1 MATYIK
7 KIRTD
12 AGDLQIDYNALA
24 NLPKYAGSSSAGG
37 AATSANKLNTDAG
50 SATQPV
56 YFANGIPVKTTYT
69 LSKSVPSNAVF
80 TDTHYASKNVVGT
93 TSAISNTTMALTNG
107 SVYLNSVENGVV
119 TSSHKISGSGAT
131 TVTAD
136 ASGNIVVNSTN
147 TTYSAATTSANGL
160 MSAADK
166 KTVNAVSNPNIL
178 INGDF
183 QVWQRGASFANIENQ
198 YTADRWLIKNAKAK
212 TATVSKSTD
221 VPSDQPMCQS
231 LYIKENTEENSYL
244 RYMFEHSIKGTM
256 TLSFW
261 YKTTAAFNSYIY
273 DNGALVHLGKLT
285 TLNSW
290 AKAVFTFTAT
300 SLTWLSIIHAMSIG
314 SAYITGVKLEYGNVA
329 TQFAP
334 RIYAEEIALC
344 RRFFDIMGGTRTS
357 GVEQDYDAN
366 TFTYAVPR
374 NVLMRTTPTI
384 SIHGTTTTNST
395 DGICVRTIGC
405 AILPGFTFTYSLR
418 GWELLVVA
426 KSNTALNK
434 MCYETQLYINDA
446 FKIYLDAEIY

>member
-37 AATSANKLNTDAG
+37 AATSADKINTNAG

-93 TSAISNTTMALTNG
+93 TSATSNTTTALTNG
-107 SVYLNSVENGVV
+107 SVYLNSVENGAV
-119 TSSHKISGSGAT
+119 TSSHKISGSGAA
-131 TVTAD
+131 TVTTD
-136 ASGNIVVNSTN
+136 ASGNIIVKSTN
-147 TTYSAATTSANGL
+147 TTYSAATTSSDGL

-166 KTVNAVSNPNIL
+166 KIVNTVSNPNLL
-178 INGDF
+178 INSDF
-183 QVWQRGASFANIENQ
+183 RNPVNQRGETTYKSTANNFSRI
-198 YTADRWLIKNAKAK
+198 YTIDRWNMQNGCKCVVNSGSITLSGDSAANGVSIFSQIIEKPCVGDYVLQVKVLSLSGGATVDVYNASSQVVG
-212 TATVSKSTD
+212 TATLSVGVNVVS
-221 VPSDQPMCQS
+221 
-231 LYIKENTEENSYL
+231 IINNSVY
-244 RYMFEHSIKGTM
+244 FVQINVGS
-256 TLSFW
+256 S
-261 YKTTAAFNSYIY
+261 
-273 DNGALVHLGKLT
+273 
-285 TLNSW
+285 
-290 AKAVFTFTAT
+290 T
-300 SLTWLSIIHAMSIG
+300 SLQLEWI
-314 SAYITGVKLEYGNVA
+314 KLEAGTA
-329 TQFAP
+329 PTQFSP

-344 RRFFDIMGGTRTS
+344 RRFFDIMGGTRTI
-357 GVEQDYDAN
+357 GVEQNYDTN

-405 AILPGFTFTYSLR
+405 AILQGFTFTYSLR

-426 KSNTALNK
+426 KSSTALNK